1 MCCVRTEALA
11 LLRHNHLFSFLL
23 DPVDVS
29 SLNVGGEGADWNF
42 IGGTGLPT
50 LASDRWG
57 TESLSKR
64 PTCFGT
70 RRARTNLIIYS
81 FLFYHIDIHEGEPN
95 ENLNL

>member
-50 LASDRWG
+50 LASDLWAANIGIR
-57 TESLSKR
+57 SLGNRKPVQKAYLLRDQKGSNQFNNIFVSVL
-64 PTCFGT
+64 P
-70 RRARTNLIIYS
+70 Y
-81 FLFYHIDIHEGEPN
+81 
-95 ENLNL
+95 